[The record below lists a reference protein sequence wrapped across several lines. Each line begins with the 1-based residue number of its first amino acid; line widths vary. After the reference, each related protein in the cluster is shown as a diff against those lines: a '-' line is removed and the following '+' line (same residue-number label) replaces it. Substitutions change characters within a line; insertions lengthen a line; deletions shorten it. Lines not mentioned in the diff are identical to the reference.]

1 VTNPRDDEAFDEIVE
16 SDLKALY
23 EAEVPDLRFA
33 PQRTVDAA
41 HRWPRSLYGRWRPAL
56 ASIGVV
62 AAVAVALA
70 ATALRGGETH
80 PVSAAEVFERASA
93 SAQSA
98 APSDDTPAYHMIST
112 AGKLGTA
119 KEFTTETWYGG
130 AGRFHIEDSAP
141 DGFLFGQVV
150 NGEDVWIDQ
159 TLDGI
164 TRAAHG
170 SSAGLGKGFNGEF
183 LAGQQSLADVL
194 AQYGGSCQSP
204 EQIGEDTF
212 LARSVYVIQVT
223 ADPDLCGS
231 DEENVKT
238 RAIAGSSL
246 MLWVDQETFLTLK
259 TEHREPDGTVAF
271 SQAATEFTVSPQTP
285 DSLFTYQPPEGTTV
299 VEVTDLGQAK
309 QAIIPLSEKPVDG
322 TDPCPQARIPRLRSQ
337 TSADPERTLR
347 KAPARLRPALSLPR
361 RSLALA
367 S

>member
-1 VTNPRDDEAFDEIVE
+1 VTNPRDEAFDEMVE

-23 EAEVPDLRFA
+23 AAEVPNLRFA

-41 HRWPRSLYGRWRPAL
+41 GRWPRILRGHWRPAV
-56 ASIGVV
+56 AGIGVV
-62 AAVAVALA
+62 AAVAVALT

-93 SAQSA
+93 SAQGTALTDGTLS
-98 APSDDTPAYHMIST
+98 YHMIST
-112 AGKLGTA
+112 AGKLGMG
-119 KEFTTETWYGG
+119 KEFSTETWYGG
-130 AGRFHIEDSAP
+130 QGRYRIEDTSP

-150 NGEDVWIDQ
+150 NGEDVWIYR

-170 SSAGLGKGFNGEF
+170 PSAGLGKGFNGEF
-183 LAGQQSLADVL
+183 LAGQQSFADVL
-194 AQYGGSCQSP
+194 AQYGGSCQAP

-212 LARSVYVIQVT
+212 LARSLYVIQVT

-238 RAIAGSSL
+238 RTIPGSSL

-259 TEHREPDGTVAF
+259 TEHREPDGTVVF

-285 DSLFTYQPPEGTTV
+285 DSIFTYEPPEGTTV
-299 VEVTDLGQAK
+299 VEVTDLGEAK
-309 QAIIPLSEKPVDG
+309 QAIIPLSEKPVDRA
-322 TDPCPQARIPRLRSQ
+322 DPCVPAKKD
-337 TSADPERTLR
+337 TD
-347 KAPARLRPALSLPR
+347 APIANEC
-361 RSLALA
+361 
-367 S
+367 